1 MTAPGLAKMI
11 DRARVILL
19 DFDGPVCSIF
29 AQHSASIV
37 AHELRRLLV
46 DQAVTLPPEIL
57 AERDPLAVLRF
68 TATLGRP
75 AVVRLVDEAMT
86 REEVTAARTAEPT
99 PYGREV
105 IVAAQQ
111 TGRRVAVVS
120 NNSAASVHAYLS
132 ARHLTSYVH
141 PVIGRPE
148 AAPKRM
154 KPDPFP
160 VLGAVRE
167 LGAEPAECVL
177 VGDSVSDIEA
187 DHAAGVAAIGYANK
201 PGKRE
206 RFAAADVV
214 IDSMAELVTA
224 FAVDEL

>member
-1 MTAPGLAKMI
+1 MI

-19 DFDGPVCSIF
+19 DFDGPVCGIF
-29 AQHSASIV
+29 ARHPASTV

-46 DQAVTLPPEIL
+46 DQAVTLPPYVLTEH
-57 AERDPLAVLRF
+57 DPLAVLRF
-68 TATLGRP
+68 TATIGRP
-75 AVVRLVDEAMT
+75 AVVRLIDQAMT

-120 NNSAASVHAYLS
+120 NNSAESVRAYLS
-132 ARHLTSYVH
+132 ARRLTAYVH

-148 AAPKRM
+148 AAPERM
-154 KPDPFP
+154 KPDPFS
-160 VLGAVRE
+160 VLAAVRE

-187 DHAAGVAAIGYANK
+187 AHAAGVSAIGYANK

-206 RFAAADVV
+206 RLAAADAV

-224 FAVDEL
+224 LTVDER

>member
-1 MTAPGLAKMI
+1 MTAVDLAKVI

-29 AQHSASIV
+29 AQHSASTV

-46 DQAVTLPPEIL
+46 DQAVTLPPGIL

-105 IVAAQQ
+105 IVAAHQ
-111 TGRRVAVVS
+111 TGRRIAVVS
-120 NNSAASVHAYLS
+120 NNSADSVHAYLS
-132 ARHLTSYVH
+132 ARRLTSYVH

-148 AAPKRM
+148 AAPERM

-160 VLGAVRE
+160 VLAAVRE
-167 LGAEPAECVL
+167 LGAQPAECVL

-187 DHAAGVAAIGYANK
+187 AHAAGVAAIGYANK

>member
-1 MTAPGLAKMI
+1 MTAANLAAI
-11 DRARVILL
+11 VDRARVILL

-29 AQHSASIV
+29 AQHPASAV
-37 AHELRRLLV
+37 AHQLRKLLV
-46 DQAVTLPPEIL
+46 DQAVTLPTEIL
-57 AERDPLAVLRF
+57 NEPDPLAVLRF
-68 TATLGRP
+68 TATIGRP
-75 AVVRLVDEAMT
+75 VVVRLVDEAMI

-120 NNSAASVHAYLS
+120 NNSAASVHTYLN
-132 ARHLTSYVH
+132 ARRLTSYVH

-148 AAPKRM
+148 AAPERM

-160 VLGAVRE
+160 VLAALRE
-167 LGAEPAECVL
+167 LGAEPHECVL

-187 DHAAGVAAIGYANK
+187 AHAAGVAAIGYANK

-206 RFAAADVV
+206 RFAAADAV
-214 IDSMAELVTA
+214 IDSMADLVTA
-224 FAVDEL
+224 FSVDEL

>member
-1 MTAPGLAKMI
+1 MTAADLAKVI

-29 AQHSASIV
+29 AQHPASTV

-68 TATLGRP
+68 SATLGRP

-86 REEVTAARTAEPT
+86 RKEVTAARTAEPT

-120 NNSAASVHAYLS
+120 NNSAQSVRAYLKG
-132 ARHLTSYVH
+132 RRLTPYVH

-148 AAPKRM
+148 AAPERM

-160 VLGAVRE
+160 VLAAVRE
-167 LGAEPAECVL
+167 LGTEPADCVL

-187 DHAAGVAAIGYANK
+187 AHAAGVAAIGYANK

-206 RFAAADVV
+206 RFAAADAV

-224 FAVDEL
+224 FAIDER

>member
-1 MTAPGLAKMI
+1 MTAADLAKVI
-11 DRARVILL
+11 DRVRVILL

-29 AQHSASIV
+29 AQHPASTV

-68 TATLGRP
+68 TAALGRP
-75 AVVRLVDEAMT
+75 AVVRLIDQAMT
-86 REEVTAARTAEPT
+86 REEVTAACTAQPT

-105 IVAAQQ
+105 IVAAHQ

-120 NNSAASVHAYLS
+120 NNSAESVHTYLA
-132 ARHLTSYVH
+132 ARRLTGYIH

-148 AAPKRM
+148 AAPERM

-160 VLGAVRE
+160 VLAAVRE

-177 VGDSVSDIEA
+177 VGDSLTDIEA
-187 DHAAGVAAIGYANK
+187 AHAAGIAAIGYANK

-206 RFAAADVV
+206 RFTSAEAV
-214 IDSMAELVTA
+214 IDSMAEMVAA

>member
-1 MTAPGLAKMI
+1 MTAANLAAI
-11 DRARVILL
+11 VDRARVILL

-29 AQHSASIV
+29 AQHPASAV
-37 AHELRRLLV
+37 AHQLRKLLV
-46 DQAVTLPPEIL
+46 DQAVTLPTEIL
-57 AERDPLAVLRF
+57 NEPDPLAVLRF

-111 TGRRVAVVS
+111 TGRLVAVVS
-120 NNSAASVHAYLS
+120 NNSAGSVHAYLN
-132 ARHLTSYVH
+132 ARRLTSYVH

-148 AAPKRM
+148 AAPERM

-160 VLGAVRE
+160 VLAAVRE
-167 LGAEPAECVL
+167 LGAAPKDCVL

-187 DHAAGVAAIGYANK
+187 AHAAGVAAIGYANK

-206 RFAAADVV
+206 RFAAADAV
-214 IDSMAELVTA
+214 IDSMADLVTA
-224 FAVDEL
+224 FSVDEL

>member
-1 MTAPGLAKMI
+1 MTAADLAALVE
-11 DRARVILL
+11 RARVILL

-29 AQHSASIV
+29 AQHPASAV
-37 AHELRRLLV
+37 AHQLRKLLV
-46 DQAVTLPPEIL
+46 DQAVTLPTEIL
-57 AERDPLAVLRF
+57 NEPDPLAVLRF

-111 TGRRVAVVS
+111 TGRQVAVVS
-120 NNSAASVHAYLS
+120 NNSANSVHAYLN
-132 ARHLTSYVH
+132 ARRLTAYVH

-148 AAPKRM
+148 AAPERM

-160 VLGAVRE
+160 VLAAVRE
-167 LGAEPAECVL
+167 LGAEPQDCVL

-187 DHAAGVAAIGYANK
+187 AHAAGVAAIGYANK

-206 RFAAADVV
+206 RFGAADAV
-214 IDSMAELVTA
+214 IDSMADLVTA
-224 FAVDEL
+224 FSVKEL

>member
-1 MTAPGLAKMI
+1 MTAPDLAKVI

-29 AQHSASIV
+29 AQHSASTV
-37 AHELRRLLV
+37 AHALRRLLV
-46 DQAVTLPPEIL
+46 DQAVALPSEIL

-75 AVVRLVDEAMT
+75 TVVRLVDDTLT
-86 REEVTAARTAEPT
+86 REEVTAAHTAEPT

-105 IVAAQQ
+105 IVAAHQ

-120 NNSAASVHAYLS
+120 NNSAQSVHAYLS
-132 ARHLTSYVH
+132 ARRLTGYIH

-148 AAPKRM
+148 AAPGRM

-160 VLGAVRE
+160 VLTAVRE
-167 LGAEPAECVL
+167 LGAEPTDCIL
-177 VGDSVSDIEA
+177 VGDSASDIEA
-187 DHAAGVAAIGYANK
+187 AHAAGVAAIGYANK

-206 RFAAADVV
+206 RFAAADAV
-214 IDSMAELVTA
+214 IDSMAELVAA

>member
-1 MTAPGLAKMI
+1 MTPASLAAVV
-11 DRARVILL
+11 DHARVILL

-29 AQHSASIV
+29 AQHPASAV
-37 AHELRRLLV
+37 AHQLRRLLV
-46 DQAVTLPPEIL
+46 DQAVTLPSEIVI
-57 AERDPLAVLRF
+57 EPDPLAVLRF
-68 TATLGRP
+68 TANLDRP
-75 AVVRLVDEAMT
+75 DVVRLVDEALR
-86 REEVTAARTAEPT
+86 REEVTAARTAQPT

-105 IVAAQQ
+105 IVAAHQ

-120 NNSAASVHAYLS
+120 NNSAESVRVYLE
-132 ARHLTSYVH
+132 ARRLSSYVQ
-141 PVIGRPE
+141 PAIGRPE
-148 AAPKRM
+148 AAPERM

-160 VLGAVRE
+160 VLAALRE
-167 LGAEPAECVL
+167 LGAEPKECVL

-187 DHAAGVAAIGYANK
+187 ARAAGIAAIGYANK

-206 RFAAADVV
+206 RFGDADAV

>member
-1 MTAPGLAKMI
+1 MTAPDLSRVI
-11 DRARVILL
+11 DRAHVILL

-29 AQHSASIV
+29 AEHSASTV
-37 AHELRRLLV
+37 AHALRRLLV

-68 TATLGRP
+68 TAALGRP

-120 NNSAASVHAYLS
+120 NNSADSVHAYLS
-132 ARHLTSYVH
+132 TRRLTSYVY

-148 AAPKRM
+148 AAPERM

-160 VLGAVRE
+160 VLAAVRE

-187 DHAAGVAAIGYANK
+187 AHAAGVAAIGYANK

>member
-1 MTAPGLAKMI
+1 M
-11 DRARVILL
+11 
-19 DFDGPVCSIF
+19 
-29 AQHSASIV
+29 
-37 AHELRRLLV
+37 
-46 DQAVTLPPEIL
+46 
-57 AERDPLAVLRF
+57 LRF

-75 AVVRLVDEAMT
+75 AVVRLVDEMMT

-99 PYGREV
+99 PYGRDV

-111 TGRRVAVVS
+111 TGRLVAVVS
-120 NNSAASVHAYLS
+120 NNSAESVHAYLN
-132 ARHLTSYVH
+132 ARRLTSYVH

-148 AAPKRM
+148 AAPERM

-160 VLGAVRE
+160 VLTAVRE
-167 LGAEPAECVL
+167 LGAEPKDCVL

-187 DHAAGVAAIGYANK
+187 AHAAGVAAIGYANK

-206 RFAAADVV
+206 RFAAADAV

-224 FAVDEL
+224 FSVDEL

>member
-1 MTAPGLAKMI
+1 MTAADLAKVI

-29 AQHSASIV
+29 AQHSASTV
-37 AHELRRLLV
+37 AHELRRMLV

-75 AVVRLVDEAMT
+75 AVVRLVDQAMT

-105 IVAAQQ
+105 IVAAHQ

-132 ARHLTSYVH
+132 ARRLTSYVH

-148 AAPKRM
+148 AAPERM

-160 VLGAVRE
+160 VLAAVRE
-167 LGAEPAECVL
+167 LGAQPTECVL

-187 DHAAGVAAIGYANK
+187 AHAAGVAAIGYANK

>member
-1 MTAPGLAKMI
+1 MTATDLAKVI

-29 AQHSASIV
+29 AQRPAPTV

-46 DQAVTLPPEIL
+46 DQGVTLPPEIL

-68 TATLGRP
+68 TGTLGRP
-75 AVVRLVDEAMT
+75 AVVRLIDQAMT
-86 REEVTAARTAEPT
+86 REEVTAARTATPT

-120 NNSAASVHAYLS
+120 NNSAGSVHAYLS
-132 ARHLTSYVH
+132 ARRLSGYVH

-148 AAPKRM
+148 AAPERM

-160 VLGAVRE
+160 VREAVRE
-167 LGAEPAECVL
+167 LGASPAECVL
-177 VGDSVSDIEA
+177 VGDSETDIEA
-187 DHAAGVAAIGYANK
+187 AHAAGVAAIGYANK

-206 RFAAADVV
+206 RFAAAEAV
-214 IDSMAELVTA
+214 IDSMAELVSA

>member
-1 MTAPGLAKMI
+1 MSRADLAAVV

-19 DFDGPVCSIF
+19 DFDGPVCNIF
-29 AQHSASIV
+29 AQRPASTV

-46 DQAVTLPPEIL
+46 DQGVTLPAEIL
-57 AERDPLAVLRF
+57 HEPDPLAVLRF

-75 AVVRLVDEAMT
+75 AVVRQVDEALT

-105 IVAAQQ
+105 IVAAHQ

-120 NNSAASVHAYLS
+120 NNSADAVHAYLTG
-132 ARHLTSYVH
+132 RRLTSYVH
-141 PVIGRPE
+141 PVIGRAHANPD
-148 AAPKRM
+148 RM
-154 KPDPFP
+154 KPNPAP
-160 VLGAVRE
+160 VLDAVRE
-167 LGAEPAECVL
+167 LHADPRDCVL
-177 VGDSVSDIEA
+177 VGDSASDIEA
-187 DHAAGVAAIGYANK
+187 AHAAGVAAIGYANK

-206 RFAAADVV
+206 RLAAADAV
-214 IDSMAELVTA
+214 IDSMADLVAA

>member
-1 MTAPGLAKMI
+1 MTAADLAKVI

-29 AQHSASIV
+29 AQRPAPTV

-46 DQAVTLPPEIL
+46 DQGVTLPPEIL

-86 REEVTAARTAEPT
+86 REEVTAARTATPT

-120 NNSAASVHAYLS
+120 NNSAKSVHAYLS
-132 ARHLTSYVH
+132 ARRLSSYVH

-148 AAPKRM
+148 AAPERM

-160 VLGAVRE
+160 VREAVRE

-177 VGDSVSDIEA
+177 VGDSETDIEA
-187 DHAAGVAAIGYANK
+187 AHAAGVTAIGYANK

-206 RFAAADVV
+206 RFAAAEAV
-214 IDSMAELVTA
+214 IDSMAELVSA
-224 FAVDEL
+224 FVVDEL

>member
-1 MTAPGLAKMI
+1 MTAADLATVV

-29 AQHSASIV
+29 AQHPASAV
-37 AHELRRLLV
+37 AHQLRKLLV
-46 DQAVTLPPEIL
+46 DQAVTLPTEIL
-57 AERDPLAVLRF
+57 NEPDPLAMLRF

-75 AVVRLVDEAMT
+75 AVVQLVDEMMT

-99 PYGREV
+99 PYGRDV

-111 TGRRVAVVS
+111 TGRLVAVVS
-120 NNSAASVHAYLS
+120 NNSAESVHAYLN
-132 ARHLTSYVH
+132 ARRLTSYVH

-148 AAPKRM
+148 AAPERM

-160 VLGAVRE
+160 VLTAVRE
-167 LGAEPAECVL
+167 LGAEPKDCVL

-187 DHAAGVAAIGYANK
+187 AHAAGVAAIGYANK

-206 RFAAADVV
+206 RFAAADAV

-224 FAVDEL
+224 FSVDEL